1 MVFERIKELI
11 VEELNIPADQVKLES
26 KISEDLGAD
35 SIDAIELI
43 MEVEEEFD
51 IEIDDD
57 AAMGIKTINDLV
69 EVINKLKA

>member
-11 VEELNIPADQVKLES
+11 VEELNIPADQIALES

-57 AAMGIKTINDLV
+57 AAMGIKTIGDLV
-69 EVINKLKA
+69 DVINKLKA

>member
-11 VEELNIPADQVKLES
+11 VAELNIPADQISLES

-69 EVINKLKA
+69 EVINKLTA

>member
-11 VEELNIPADQVKLES
+11 VEELNIPADQVNLES

-57 AAMGIKTINDLV
+57 AAMGIKTIADLV
-69 EVINKLKA
+69 NVINKLKA

>member
-11 VEELNIPADQVKLES
+11 VEELNIPADQINLDS
-26 KISEDLGAD
+26 KIAEDLGAD

-57 AAMGIKTINDLV
+57 TAMGIKTINDLV
-69 EVINKLKA
+69 EVINNLKA

>member
-11 VEELNIPADQVKLES
+11 VAELNIPADQVSLES

-69 EVINKLKA
+69 EVINKLTA

>member
-11 VEELNIPADQVKLES
+11 VAELNIPADQISLES

>member
-57 AAMGIKTINDLV
+57 AAMGIKTISDLV
-69 EVINKLKA
+69 DVINKLKA